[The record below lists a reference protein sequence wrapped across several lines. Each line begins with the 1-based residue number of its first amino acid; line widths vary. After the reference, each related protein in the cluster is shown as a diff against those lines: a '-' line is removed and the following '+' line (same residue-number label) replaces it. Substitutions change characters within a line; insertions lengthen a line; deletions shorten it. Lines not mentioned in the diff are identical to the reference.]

1 MIHFI
6 PDSAAEAIRPVDT
19 EPFLEASAM
28 GPYAEAIA
36 RLSSIRQALACVEH
50 FSGDEPSESMVEAKL
65 AAAWPVASPA
75 RQRCF
80 DARSARTAAAA
91 AVGLEAIAGRN
102 DCGTAPNPAA
112 VARLK
117 RELGA
122 GVESIDQLFSL

>member
-6 PDSAAEAIRPVDT
+6 PDSAAEAI
-19 EPFLEASAM
+19 EPDATAS
-28 GPYAEAIA
+28 GPYAEAVA

-50 FSGDEPSESMVEAKL
+50 FSGDPPSQSIAEAKL
-65 AAAWPVASPA
+65 AAAWPAASPA

-80 DARSARTAAAA
+80 DARSARTAAGAA
-91 AVGLEAIAGRN
+91 AGLEAIAGRH
-102 DCGTAPNPAA
+102 DDANPAA

>member
-6 PDSAAEAIRPVDT
+6 PDSAAQAI
-19 EPFLEASAM
+19 EPIETAS
-28 GPYAEAIA
+28 GPYAEAVA

-50 FSGDEPSESMVEAKL
+50 FSGNQPSETMAEAKL

-91 AVGLEAIAGRN
+91 AAGLEAIAGRHN
-102 DCGTAPNPAA
+102 DANPAA

-117 RELGA
+117 NELAA
-122 GVESIDQLFSL
+122 GVDSIDQLFSL

>member
-6 PDSAAEAIRPVDT
+6 PDSAAEAIDPIET
-19 EPFLEASAM
+19 AS
-28 GPYAEAIA
+28 GPYAEAVA

-50 FSGDEPSESMVEAKL
+50 FSGDEPSQTMAEARL
-65 AAAWPVASPA
+65 AAAWPAASPA

-91 AVGLEAIAGRN
+91 AAGLEAIAGQH
-102 DCGTAPNPAA
+102 DSGAVPNPAA

-122 GVESIDQLFSL
+122 GVASIDQLFSL

>member
-6 PDSAAEAIRPVDT
+6 PESAESATEVDGA
-19 EPFLEASAM
+19 PIP

-36 RLSSIRQALACVEH
+36 RLASIRQALACVEQ
-50 FSGDEPSESMVEAKL
+50 FAGEQPSDSMAEAKL

-91 AVGLEAIAGRN
+91 AAGLEMLAAHQEAGKE
-102 DCGTAPNPAA
+102 PHPAA
-112 VARLK
+112 IDRLR
-117 RELGA
+117 RELGD
-122 GVESIDQLFSL
+122 GVGAIDQLFSL

>member
-6 PDSAAEAIRPVDT
+6 PDSAAEAVSAVDT
-19 EPFLEASAM
+19 AS
-28 GPYAEAIA
+28 GPYAEAVA

-50 FSGDEPSESMVEAKL
+50 FSGDEPSQTMAEARL
-65 AAAWPVASPA
+65 AAAWPVAGAA

-91 AVGLEAIAGRN
+91 AAGLEAIAGQH
-102 DCGTAPNPAA
+102 DSGAVPNPAA

-122 GVESIDQLFSL
+122 GVASIDQLFSL

>member
-6 PDSAAEAIRPVDT
+6 PDSAAEAIDPVT
-19 EPFLEASAM
+19 AAS
-28 GPYAEAIA
+28 GPYAEAVA

-50 FSGDEPSESMVEAKL
+50 FSGDQPSETMAEAKL

-80 DARSARTAAAA
+80 TARSARTAAGAA
-91 AVGLEAIAGRN
+91 AGLEAIAGRH
-102 DCGTAPNPAA
+102 DDANPAA

-117 RELGA
+117 SELGT

>member
-6 PDSAAEAIRPVDT
+6 PDSAADAIEPVEA
-19 EPFLEASAM
+19 AS
-28 GPYAEAIA
+28 GPYAEAVA

-50 FSGDEPSESMVEAKL
+50 FSGDQPRQTMAEAKL

-91 AVGLEAIAGRN
+91 AAGLEAIAGRHN
-102 DCGTAPNPAA
+102 EANPAA

-117 RELGA
+117 NELAA
-122 GVESIDQLFSL
+122 GVDSIDQLFSL

>member
-6 PDSAAEAIRPVDT
+6 PDSAPEAC
-19 EPFLEASAM
+19 SAVELQDDAVHVP

-36 RLSSIRQALACVEH
+36 RLSSIRQALACVEQ
-50 FSGDEPSESMVEAKL
+50 FSGDEPSQTMAEAKL

-91 AVGLEAIAGRN
+91 AAGLEAIAGQH
-102 DCGTAPNPAA
+102 DSGTPPNPAA
-112 VARLK
+112 VARLQ

-122 GVESIDQLFSL
+122 GVASIDQLFSL

>member
-6 PDSAAEAIRPVDT
+6 PDSAAQAVSAVET
-19 EPFLEASAM
+19 ASGGPAVA
-28 GPYAEAIA
+28 GPYAEAVA

-50 FSGDEPSESMVEAKL
+50 FSGDEPSQTMAEARL
-65 AAAWPVASPA
+65 AAAWPVAGAA

-91 AVGLEAIAGRN
+91 AAGLEAIAGQH
-102 DCGTAPNPAA
+102 DSGAVPNPAA

-122 GVESIDQLFSL
+122 GVASIDQLFSL